1 MALIRLTLKS
11 TDTAAIKAGPAFVNN
26 RDFRQED
33 ENVTVIK
40 LIYIIDALHVL
51 LILFELTKNTFASKN
66 QKNNQKKFQLKKK
79 SRKKKS
85 REIMVC

>member
-66 QKNNQKKFQLKKK
+66 QKKQSKKVSVEEKIPKEK
-79 SRKKKS
+79 IS
-85 REIMVC
+85 